1 VAATEQSQGQRTVD
15 VVVVGGGHNGLV
27 AAIYLARAGL
37 SVVVL
42 EQKHVLGGAVRTEA
56 PFTEVPGLRA
66 STGAYLLGL
75 APPEL
80 LADLGVDLPLRRRDP
95 HYFLPTT
102 DGRYL
107 LFGSDEASLREQFVS
122 FFSESDWKAHVA
134 LNAEMAALRDDVA
147 ASWLAPPL
155 SLEDTAERWVRPAL
169 RGAFIDLCRGSIA
182 DYLARFDFRSDL
194 VKAMYAVTD
203 AFAGVDGGYDSPG
216 TGLNFLAHNM
226 CRLPGSGGTWMIV
239 DGGMG
244 TVARML
250 ADKARE
256 HGAILRENA
265 KVASIETTNGCAT
278 GVVLEGGER
287 IDARAI
293 VANADPW
300 TTKRLVGEA
309 ALGPELVRSLAAK
322 ERDGSTLK
330 VNLALKGRPRFT
342 CLEADR
348 GQYGPTIHL
357 LPDEHVALATIRRAH
372 AEAMAGRLPEFPAI
386 EWYFHTP
393 IDPSLRDEAGHESAA
408 LFVQWVPYALAD
420 GRSWR
425 DVAVPYAEHLLAIC
439 DRFAPGTSDLV
450 ADMMVLPPPAIEER
464 FGIHRGHIHHVD
476 NAFGFTDRAPHRFG
490 PAGLYSCS
498 AGTHP
503 GGAVIGAAGHNAAKA
518 CLEDLGIP

>member
-1 VAATEQSQGQRTVD
+1 MAEQVD

-27 AAIYLARAGL
+27 CAIYLARAGL

-56 PFTEVPGLRA
+56 PFSKVPGLRA

-80 LADLGVDLPLRRRDP
+80 LADIEIALPLRRRDP

-102 DGRYL
+102 DGRHL
-107 LFGSDEASLREQFVS
+107 LFGSDQAALKQQFIS
-122 FFSESDWKAHVA
+122 FFSEADWHAHVA
-134 LNAEMAALRDDVA
+134 LNAEMAALREDIA
-147 ASWLAPPL
+147 PSWLSPPL
-155 SLEDTAERWVRPAL
+155 SLDETAARWVRPAL
-169 RGAFIDLCRGSIA
+169 RDAFVDLCRGSIA

-226 CRLPGSGGTWMIV
+226 CRLPGSDGTWMIV
-239 DGGMG
+239 EGGMG

-250 ADKARE
+250 ADKARS
-256 HGAILRENA
+256 HGAVLRENA
-265 KVASIETTNGCAT
+265 AVRSIETTNGRAT
-278 GVVLEGGER
+278 SVLLESGEQ

-293 VANADPW
+293 VVNADPW
-300 TTKRLVGEA
+300 TTKRLVGDA
-309 ALGPELVRSLAAK
+309 ALGEELCGALAAK

-330 VNLALKGRPRFT
+330 INLALKGRPKFT
-342 CLEADR
+342 CLPGDR

-357 LPDEHVALATIRRAH
+357 LPDESVVLAEIRRAH
-372 AEAMAGRLPEFPAI
+372 ADAMDGKLPDFPAI

-408 LFVQWVPYALAD
+408 LFVQWVPYTLAD
-420 GRSWR
+420 GRLWS
-425 DVAVPYAEHLLAIC
+425 DAATGYAEHLLRIC

-450 ADMMVLPPPAIEER
+450 VDMMVLPPPGIESH
-464 FGIHRGHIHHVD
+464 FGIHRGHIHHLD

-490 PAGLYSCS
+490 PPGLYSCS

-518 CLEDLGIP
+518 CLEDLGVG

>member
-1 VAATEQSQGQRTVD
+1 MAERVD

-27 AAIYLARAGL
+27 SAIYLARAGL

-42 EQKHVLGGAVRTEA
+42 EQKHILGGAVRTEA
-56 PFTEVPGLRA
+56 PFAKVPGLRA

-75 APPEL
+75 TPPEL

-102 DGRYL
+102 DRRYL
-107 LFGSDEASLREQFVS
+107 LFGSDEAALKEQFVA
-122 FFSESDWKAHVA
+122 FFSEADWNAHVA
-134 LNAEMAALRDDVA
+134 LNAEMASLRDDIA
-147 ASWLAPPL
+147 PSWLAPPL
-155 SLEDTAERWVRPAL
+155 SLDDTAARYVRPAL
-169 RGAFIDLCRGSIA
+169 RETFVALCKGSIA
-182 DYLARFDFRSDL
+182 EYLDRFPFRSDL

-203 AFAGVDGGYDSPG
+203 AFAGLQGGYDSPG

-226 CRLPGSGGTWMIV
+226 CRLPGAGGTWMIV
-239 DGGMG
+239 EGGMG

-250 ADKARE
+250 ADKARA
-256 HGAILRENA
+256 HGAVLRENA
-265 KVASIETTNGCAT
+265 TVESIETTGGRAT
-278 GVVLEGGER
+278 AVVLANGER

-293 VANADPW
+293 VVNADPW

-309 ALGPELVRSLAAK
+309 ALGEELCASLAEK

-330 VNLALKGRPRFT
+330 VNLALRGRPKFT
-342 CLEADR
+342 CLEGDR

-357 LPDEHVALATIRRAH
+357 LPDESVALTEIRRAH
-372 AEAMAGRLPEFPAI
+372 AQAMAGELPDFPAI

-420 GRSWR
+420 GRSWS
-425 DVAVPYAEHLLAIC
+425 DVAVPYAEKLLSIC
-439 DRFAPGTSDLV
+439 DRFAPGTSERV
-450 ADMMVLPPPAIEER
+450 VDMMVLPPPAIEAH
-464 FGIHRGHIHHVD
+464 FGIHRGHIHHLD

-490 PAGLYSCS
+490 PTGLYSCS

-518 CLEDLGIP
+518 CLEDLGLG

>member
-1 VAATEQSQGQRTVD
+1 M
-15 VVVVGGGHNGLV
+15 
-27 AAIYLARAGL
+27 
-37 SVVVL
+37 
-42 EQKHVLGGAVRTEA
+42 
-56 PFTEVPGLRA
+56 PGLRA

-80 LADLGVDLPLRRRDP
+80 LADLGLELPLRRRDP

-107 LFGSDEASLREQFVS
+107 LFGSDEAALEHQLKT
-122 FFSESDWKAHVA
+122 FFSEADHQAHVA
-134 LNAEMAALRDDVA
+134 LNAEMSALRDDIA
-147 ASWLAPPL
+147 PSWLAPPL
-155 SLEDTAERWVRPAL
+155 PLEETAARYVRPAL
-169 RGAFIDLCRGSIA
+169 QRTFIDLCRGSIA

-239 DGGMG
+239 EGGMG

-250 ADKARE
+250 ADKARS
-256 HGAILRENA
+256 HGAVLRENA
-265 KVASIETTNGCAT
+265 RVASIETTNGRAT
-278 GVVLEGGER
+278 AVVLESGER
-287 IDARAI
+287 IDAKAI
-293 VANADPW
+293 VVNADPW
-300 TTKRLVGEA
+300 TTKRLVGDA
-309 ALGPELVRSLAAK
+309 AIGPDLCAALAAK
-322 ERDGSTLK
+322 ERNGSTLK

-342 CLEADR
+342 CLPEDR

-357 LPDEHVALATIRRAH
+357 LPDESVVLAEIRRAH
-372 AEAMAGRLPEFPAI
+372 SAAMAGYLPEFPAI

-393 IDPSLRDEAGHESAA
+393 IDPSLRDEKGHESAA

-420 GRSWR
+420 GRSWD
-425 DVAVPYAEHLLAIC
+425 DVATPYAEQLLRIC
-439 DRFAPGTSDLV
+439 DRFAPGSSDLV
-450 ADMMVLPPPAIEER
+450 VDMMVLPPPGIEAH
-464 FGIHRGHIHHVD
+464 FGIHRGHIHHLD
-476 NAFGFTDRAPHRFG
+476 NAYGFTDRAPHRFG
-490 PAGLYSCS
+490 PVGLYSCS

-518 CLEDLGIP
+518 CLEDLGIG